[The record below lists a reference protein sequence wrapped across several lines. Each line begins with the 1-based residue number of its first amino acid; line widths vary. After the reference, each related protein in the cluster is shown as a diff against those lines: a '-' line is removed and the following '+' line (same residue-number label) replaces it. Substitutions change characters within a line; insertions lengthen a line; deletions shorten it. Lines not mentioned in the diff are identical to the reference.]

1 MSHDLL
7 YLSLPLVPIV
17 NAVVMLCF
25 EASPMKKDEK
35 EDEKS

>member
-17 NAVVMLCF
+17 NVFVVLYF
-25 EASPMKKDEK
+25 EAEPMKIDEK
-35 EDEKS
+35 EEEKP

>member
-17 NAVVMLCF
+17 NIFVGLYF
-25 EASPMKKDEK
+25 EADPIKKDEK
-35 EDEKS
+35 EEEKP